1 MGFLWFGRRKKPVV
15 STGGPQ
21 AEPEVIAAQEAAA
34 GAAHAHEAAHH
45 PETVAVDV
53 PPEPA
58 HTPEPAPTPAEALAL
73 LKAGN
78 AAFLSG
84 DTRLGHVTAQDL
96 EPLQGGQHPIAT
108 IVGCADSRTP
118 PTILFNQG
126 LGRLFIIRVA
136 GNTVDRRGLASIV
149 YAVKHLQC
157 PLVVVM
163 GHTGCGA
170 VAAAE
175 AVVDGRAELDPS
187 LEEMIV
193 PILPAVL
200 SARHMGGPDQARLAV
215 EENARRVVAR
225 LLTADTALAEAEA
238 TGKIKVVAAVK
249 DMSSGRVYFLDEDGP
264 EAAAEAATAEAHG
277 HDHAGHDHDH
287 HDHAPA
293 HAAEHA

>member
-1 MGFLWFGRRKKPVV
+1 MGFLWFGRKKTRPAVSVAPEPMIEPVV
-15 STGGPQ
+15 
-21 AEPEVIAAQEAAA
+21 AE
-34 GAAHAHEAAHH
+34 
-45 PETVAVDV
+45 T
-53 PPEPA
+53 
-58 HTPEPAPTPAEALAL
+58 TPEPHPEPEPSHKAPAIVETPPSPDEALAL

-84 DTRLGHVTAQDL
+84 DSRLGHVTAHDL
-96 EPLQGGQHPIAT
+96 DALQGGQYPIAT

-149 YAVKHLQC
+149 YAVKHLHC
-157 PLVVVM
+157 PLIVVM

-200 SARHMGGPDQARLAV
+200 TARHKGGPDQAKLAV

-225 LLTADTALAEAEA
+225 LLTADTALADAVKVGA
-238 TGKIKVVAAVK
+238 IKIVAAVK
-249 DMSSGRVYFLDEDGP
+249 DMATGRVYFLDEHDP
-264 EAAAEAATAEAHG
+264 SSEPVAAA
-277 HDHAGHDHDH
+277 HDDTHDHDH
-287 HDHAPA
+287 HA
-293 HAAEHA
+293 HAH

>member
-1 MGFLWFGRRKKPVV
+1 MAVGFLWFGRKKSRPSRSNLSAQQSVAPVRA
-15 STGGPQ
+15 SGAPDHAPQ
-21 AEPEVIAAQEAAA
+21 S
-34 GAAHAHEAAHH
+34 G
-45 PETVAVDV
+45 
-53 PPEPA
+53 
-58 HTPEPAPTPAEALAL
+58 PTPAQALDL
-73 LKAGN
+73 LRAGN

-84 DTRLGHVTAQDL
+84 ETQLGHVTAKDL
-96 EPLQGGQHPIAT
+96 EPLQGGQRPIAT

-149 YAVKHLQC
+149 YAVKHLSC
-157 PLVVVM
+157 PLVVVL

-200 SARHMGGPDQARLAV
+200 SARHKGGNDQARLAV
-215 EENARRVVAR
+215 QENARRVVAR
-225 LLTADTALAEAEA
+225 LLTADTALAEAVN
-238 TGKIKVVAAVK
+238 TGAIRIIAAVK
-249 DMSSGRVYFLDEDGP
+249 DMATGRVDFLPED
-264 EAAAEAATAEAHG
+264 
-277 HDHAGHDHDH
+277 
-287 HDHAPA
+287 
-293 HAAEHA
+293 

>member
-1 MGFLWFGRRKKPVV
+1 MTVGFPWFGRKNSRPSGSNLSAPQSEAPVR
-15 STGGPQ
+15 
-21 AEPEVIAAQEAAA
+21 AA
-34 GAAHAHEAAHH
+34 GAPDHA
-45 PETVAVDV
+45 PLSG
-53 PPEPA
+53 PNPA
-58 HTPEPAPTPAEALAL
+58 QALEL

-84 DTRLGHVTAQDL
+84 ETQLGHVTAKDL
-96 EPLQGGQHPIAT
+96 EPLQGGQRPIAT

-149 YAVKHLQC
+149 YAVKHLSC
-157 PLVVVM
+157 PLVVVL

-200 SARHMGGPDQARLAV
+200 SARHKGGNDQARLAV
-215 EENARRVVAR
+215 QENARRVVAR
-225 LLTADTALAEAEA
+225 LLTADTALAEAVD
-238 TGKIKVVAAVK
+238 TGAIRIVAAVK
-249 DMSSGRVYFLDEDGP
+249 DMATGKVDFLPD
-264 EAAAEAATAEAHG
+264 A
-277 HDHAGHDHDH
+277 
-287 HDHAPA
+287 
-293 HAAEHA
+293 

>member
-1 MGFLWFGRRKKPVV
+1 MAMGFLWFGRKKKRIQP
-15 STGGPQ
+15 
-21 AEPEVIAAQEAAA
+21 AEDTPPPPAPAA
-34 GAAHAHEAAHH
+34 G
-45 PETVAVDV
+45 T
-53 PPEPA
+53 
-58 HTPEPAPTPAEALAL
+58 TPEPETGHDAPPAPVAAAPEPEPDPVPTPDEALAM

-84 DTRLGHVTAQDL
+84 DTRLGHVTAGDL
-96 EPLQGGQHPIAT
+96 QPLQGGQHPIAT

-200 SARHMGGPDQARLAV
+200 SARHIGGDDQPRLAV

-225 LLTADTALAEAEA
+225 LLTADTALAEAA
-238 TGKIKVVAAVK
+238 ASGRIKVVAAVK
-249 DMSSGRVYFLDEDGP
+249 DMSSGRVYFLDEPKAP
-264 EAAAEAATAEAHG
+264 EPGAHAEVAPHAEPATVHDHGHDPAPAHG
-277 HDHAGHDHDH
+277 HVHE
-287 HDHAPA
+287 P
-293 HAAEHA
+293 EHA

>member
-1 MGFLWFGRRKKPVV
+1 MGFPWFGRNKPRP
-15 STGGPQ
+15 SGSATTAPQ
-21 AEPEVIAAQEAAA
+21 PDALAP
-34 GAAHAHEAAHH
+34 
-45 PETVAVDV
+45 VARASSAPDS
-53 PPEPA
+53 A
-58 HTPEPAPTPAEALAL
+58 SHDSPTPSEALEL

-84 DTRLGHVTAQDL
+84 ETQLGHVTAKDL
-96 EPLQGGQHPIAT
+96 EPLQGGQKPIAT

-149 YAVKHLQC
+149 YAVKHLSC
-157 PLVVVM
+157 PLVVVL

-200 SARHMGGPDQARLAV
+200 SARHKGGTDQARLAV

-225 LLTADTALAEAEA
+225 LLTADTALAEAVDKG
-238 TGKIKVVAAVK
+238 TIRIIAAVK
-249 DMSSGRVYFLDEDGP
+249 DMSTGKVDFLS
-264 EAAAEAATAEAHG
+264 EA
-277 HDHAGHDHDH
+277 
-287 HDHAPA
+287 
-293 HAAEHA
+293 

>member
-1 MGFLWFGRRKKPVV
+1 MAVGFLWFGRKKSRPSRSNLSAPQSEAPVR
-15 STGGPQ
+15 
-21 AEPEVIAAQEAAA
+21 AA
-34 GAAHAHEAAHH
+34 GAPDHA
-45 PETVAVDV
+45 PQSG
-53 PPEPA
+53 
-58 HTPEPAPTPAEALAL
+58 PTPAQALEL

-84 DTRLGHVTAQDL
+84 ETQLGHVTAKDL
-96 EPLQGGQHPIAT
+96 EPLQGGQKPIAT

-149 YAVKHLQC
+149 YAVKHLSC
-157 PLVVVM
+157 PLVVVL

-200 SARHMGGPDQARLAV
+200 SARHKGGNDQARLAV
-215 EENARRVVAR
+215 QENARRVVAR
-225 LLTADTALAEAEA
+225 LLTADTALAEAVD
-238 TGKIKVVAAVK
+238 TGAIRIVAAVK
-249 DMSSGRVYFLDEDGP
+249 DMATGRVDFLP
-264 EAAAEAATAEAHG
+264 EA
-277 HDHAGHDHDH
+277 
-287 HDHAPA
+287 
-293 HAAEHA
+293 

>member
-1 MGFLWFGRRKKPVV
+1 MP
-15 STGGPQ
+15 
-21 AEPEVIAAQEAAA
+21 AAA
-34 GAAHAHEAAHH
+34 PEAER
-45 PETVAVDV
+45 PS
-53 PPEPA
+53 
-58 HTPEPAPTPAEALAL
+58 TPAEALAL

-84 DTRLGHVTAQDL
+84 DTRLGHVTAGDL

-136 GNTVDRRGLASIV
+136 GNTVDRRGLSSIV
-149 YAVKHLQC
+149 YAVKYLHC

-193 PILPAVL
+193 PIIPAVL
-200 SARHMGGPDQARLAV
+200 TARQAGGPDPARRAV

-225 LLTADTALAEAEA
+225 LLVADTALAQAVENG
-238 TGKIKVVAAVK
+238 TIRIVAAVK
-249 DMSSGRVYFLDEDGP
+249 DMATGRVDFLDQP
-264 EAAAEAATAEAHG
+264 
-277 HDHAGHDHDH
+277 
-287 HDHAPA
+287 
-293 HAAEHA
+293 

>member
-1 MGFLWFGRRKKPVV
+1 MGFPWFGRTKPRPSGSVMIA
-15 STGGPQ
+15 PQ
-21 AEPEVIAAQEAAA
+21 SGVTASAARATDAPDR
-34 GAAHAHEAAHH
+34 GAHAS
-45 PETVAVDV
+45 
-53 PPEPA
+53 
-58 HTPEPAPTPAEALAL
+58 PTPSEALAL

-84 DTRLGHVTAQDL
+84 ETQLGHVTAKDL
-96 EPLQGGQHPIAT
+96 EPLQGGQKPIAT

-149 YAVKHLQC
+149 YAVKHLSC
-157 PLVVVM
+157 PLVVVL

-200 SARHMGGPDQARLAV
+200 SARHKGGTDQARLAV

-225 LLTADTALAEAEA
+225 LLTADTALAEAVDKG
-238 TGKIKVVAAVK
+238 TIRIIAAVK
-249 DMSSGRVYFLDEDGP
+249 DMSTGKVDFLP
-264 EAAAEAATAEAHG
+264 EG
-277 HDHAGHDHDH
+277 
-287 HDHAPA
+287 
-293 HAAEHA
+293 